1 MLKYITTGES
11 HGKCLVAV
19 VEGLPAGLRI
29 DTETINSELA
39 RRQGGYGRG
48 PRMKIEKDTVELLS
62 GTRKGL
68 SIGSPIA
75 LKIKNL
81 DYSIEDLPELTR
93 ARPGHADL
101 AGAMKYGFHDMRN
114 VLERASARETAGR
127 VAAGAL
133 ANALLKGFNINVLGY
148 VVGIGGFLASPVA
161 KDPQELRQCRDASP
175 IYCPDK
181 QAEKAMLDRIKA
193 VEKAGDTVGGV
204 IEVVALGVPPGLGS
218 YAQWTDRLD
227 GRLARAAMA
236 VQAIKGVEIGLGF
249 EVAERPG
256 SQVHDEIFYDKSK
269 KGLTG
274 GFYRKTNNAG
284 GLEGGITNGE
294 PVVLR
299 AAMKPIPT
307 LRKPL
312 ASVEL
317 SSKKS
322 VEAAAER
329 SDVCA
334 VPAASVVLEA
344 VVAFEL
350 ASAFLEKFGGDS
362 MEEVKRN
369 YTGYMGQIRG
379 L

>member
-1 MLKYITTGES
+1 MLKYITSGES
-11 HGKCLVAV
+11 HGKCLIAV
-19 VEGLPAGLRI
+19 VEGLPAGFRI
-29 DTETINSELA
+29 DAEAINSELA

-68 SIGSPIA
+68 SIGSPIT

-81 DYSIEDLPELTR
+81 DYTIEDLPELTR

-114 VLERASARETAGR
+114 VLERASARETAAR
-127 VAAGAL
+127 VSAGAL
-133 ANALLKGFNINVLGY
+133 ANTLLKEFNISVLGY

-161 KDPQELRQCRDASP
+161 KDPQELRRCRDASP

-181 QAEKAMLDRIKA
+181 LAEEIMINRIKEA
-193 VEKAGDTVGGV
+193 EKAGDTVGGI
-204 IEVVALGVPPGLGS
+204 IEVMAFGVPPGLGS
-218 YAQWTDRLD
+218 CAQWTDRLD

-307 LRKPL
+307 LRRPL

-317 SSKKS
+317 TSKKPM
-322 VEAAAER
+322 EADTER

-369 YTGYMGQIRG
+369 YAGYLGQVRG

>member
-11 HGKCLVAV
+11 HGKCLTAV
-19 VEGLPAGLRI
+19 VEGLPSGLRI
-29 DTETINSELA
+29 AVETINGELA

-68 SIGSPIA
+68 SIGSPIT

-81 DYSIEDLPELTR
+81 DYTIEDLPELTR

-114 VLERASARETAGR
+114 VLERASARETAAR

-133 ANALLKGFNINVLGY
+133 TNTLLKGFNINVLGY

-161 KDPQELRQCRDASP
+161 KDPQELRRCRDASP

-181 QAEKAMLDRIKA
+181 QAEEGMLKGIKEA
-193 VEKAGDTVGGV
+193 EKAGDTVGGI
-204 IEVVALGVPPGLGS
+204 IEVVAFGVPPGLGS

-294 PVVLR
+294 PLVLR

-307 LRKPL
+307 LRMPL

-317 SSKKS
+317 TSKKPM
-322 VEAAAER
+322 EADTER

-369 YTGYMGQIRG
+369 YAGYLGQIKG

>member
-11 HGKCLVAV
+11 HGKCLIAV

-29 DTETINSELA
+29 DVETINSELA

-48 PRMKIEKDTVELLS
+48 PRMKIEKDAIELLS

-68 SIGSPIA
+68 SIGSPIT
-75 LKIKNL
+75 LQIKNA
-81 DYSIEDLPELTR
+81 DYTIEDLPELTR

-114 VLERASARETAGR
+114 VLERASARETAAR

-133 ANALLKGFNINVLGY
+133 ANALLKEFNVNVLGY
-148 VVGIGGFLASPVA
+148 VIGIGGFLAGPIS
-161 KDPQELRQCRDASP
+161 KDPQELQRCRDASP

-181 QAEKAMLDRIKA
+181 LAEKGMIKRIKEA
-193 VEKAGDTVGGV
+193 EKAGDTAGGI
-204 IEVVALGVPPGLGS
+204 IEAVALGVPPGLGS
-218 YAQWTDRLD
+218 CAQWTDRLD

-299 AAMKPIPT
+299 AVMKPIPT
-307 LRKPL
+307 LKKPL

-317 SSKKS
+317 SSKKTA
-322 VEAAAER
+322 EAAAER

-362 MEEVKRN
+362 VEEVKRN
-369 YTGYMGQIRG
+369 YTGYLGQIGG

>member
-1 MLKYITTGES
+1 MFFRGLDNTMLKYITTGES
-11 HGKCLVAV
+11 HGKCLIAV
-19 VEGLPAGLRI
+19 VEGLPAGLKI
-29 DTETINSELA
+29 DTESINRELA

-75 LKIKNL
+75 LKIKNA
-81 DYSIEDLPELTR
+81 DYSIEDLPELIR

-101 AGAMKYGFHDMRN
+101 AGAMKYSFHDMRN
-114 VLERASARETAGR
+114 VLERASARETAAR
-127 VAAGAL
+127 VSAGTL
-133 ANALLKGFNINVLGY
+133 ANTLLKGFNINVLGY
-148 VVGIGGFLASPVA
+148 VVGIVGFLASPVA

-181 QAEKAMLDRIKA
+181 QAGKAMLDRIKE

-204 IEVVALGVPPGLGS
+204 
-218 YAQWTDRLD
+218 
-227 GRLARAAMA
+227 
-236 VQAIKGVEIGLGF
+236 IKGVEIGLGF

-317 SSKKS
+317 SSKKTA
-322 VEAAAER
+322 EAAAER

-362 MEEVKRN
+362 VEEVKRN
-369 YTGYMGQIRG
+369 YAGYLEQIRG

>member
-11 HGKCLVAV
+11 HGKCLIAV
-19 VEGLPAGLRI
+19 VEGLPAGLKI
-29 DTETINSELA
+29 DTESINRELA

-75 LKIKNL
+75 LKIKNA
-81 DYSIEDLPELTR
+81 DYSIEDLPELIR

-101 AGAMKYGFHDMRN
+101 AGAMKYSFHDMRN
-114 VLERASARETAGR
+114 VLERASARETAAR
-127 VAAGAL
+127 VSAGTL
-133 ANALLKGFNINVLGY
+133 ANTLLKGFNINVLGY

-181 QAEKAMLDRIKA
+181 QAGKAMLDRIKE
-193 VEKAGDTVGGV
+193 VEKAGDTVGGI
-204 IEVVALGVPPGLGS
+204 IEVVAFGVPPGLGS

-249 EVAERPG
+249 VLANASG

-317 SSKKS
+317 SSKKTA
-322 VEAAAER
+322 EAAAER

-362 MEEVKRN
+362 VEEVKRN
-369 YTGYMGQIRG
+369 YAGYLEQIRG

>member
-1 MLKYITTGES
+1 MLKYITSGES
-11 HGKCLVAV
+11 HGKCLIAV

-29 DTETINSELA
+29 DTETINGELA

-48 PRMKIEKDTVELLS
+48 PRMKIEKDAVELLS

-81 DYSIEDLPELTR
+81 DYTIEDLPELTR

-114 VLERASARETAGR
+114 VLERASARETAAR

-133 ANALLKGFNINVLGY
+133 ATALLKEFNINVLGY

-161 KDPQELRQCRDASP
+161 RDPQELRQCRDASP

-181 QAEKAMLDRIKA
+181 QAEEGMLKGIKE
-193 VEKAGDTVGGV
+193 VEKAGDTVGGI
-204 IEVVALGVPPGLGS
+204 IEVVAFGMPPGLGS
-218 YAQWTDRLD
+218 YAQWTERLD

-307 LRKPL
+307 LRMPL

-317 SSKKS
+317 SSKKPM
-322 VEAAAER
+322 EADTER

-369 YTGYMGQIRG
+369 YTGYMGQVRG

>member
-1 MLKYITTGES
+1 MLKYLTAGES
-11 HGKCLVAV
+11 HGKCLIAI
-19 VEGLPAGLRI
+19 VEGLPAGFKI
-29 DTETINSELA
+29 DTKAINVELA

-48 PRMKIEKDTVELLS
+48 PRMEIEKDEVELLS

-68 SIGSPIA
+68 SIGSPVT
-75 LKIKNL
+75 LKIKNV
-81 DYSIEDLPELTR
+81 DYTIEDLPELTR

-114 VLERASARETAGR
+114 VLERASARETAAR
-127 VAAGAL
+127 VATGAL
-133 ANALLKGFNINVLGY
+133 AKTLLKEFNITVLGY
-148 VVGIGGFLASPVA
+148 VVGIGGFLAENVPT
-161 KDPQELRQCRDASP
+161 DPQELKRCRDASP
-175 IYCPDK
+175 LYCPDK
-181 QAEKAMLDRIKA
+181 HAEEVMIKRIKEAEKL
-193 VEKAGDTVGGV
+193 GDTVGGL
-204 IEVVALGVPPGLGS
+204 IEVVTFGVPPGLGS
-218 YAQWTDRLD
+218 YAQWTERLD
-227 GRLARAAMA
+227 GRLARAVMA

-249 EVAERPG
+249 EVAERFG
-256 SQVHDEIFYDKSK
+256 SLVHDEIFYDESAR
-269 KGLTG
+269 GLTG

-284 GLEGGITNGE
+284 GLEGGVTNGE
-294 PVVLR
+294 PVVVR

-317 SSKKS
+317 PSKKP

-334 VPAASVVLEA
+334 VPAASVVVEA

-369 YTGYMGQIRG
+369 YMGYLEQVRS